1 MKRAIITTLMVL
13 LLGGIGVMA
22 ARSLLRLRTSDT
34 LQSAPST
41 QVIARKTN
49 AVNYGG
55 VSFAFDPSLAP
66 DVKSETIPASTEGKP
81 SDIWPEHPGFTLR
94 GSPRSRAQSEKDPQ
108 IRVFPLREFR
118 DAVAVASKKGNEGV
132 VYPQNPPDWTTY
144 FDEEVRVLKLLLA
157 AKPPQM
163 NIGRFLAGARG
174 TPGCSAEMPF
184 LPIWEACMA
193 FVGHVRYVNFKNGKG
208 VFFLTQWDTEAS
220 QVTNGGL
227 EYAYQ
232 GITNDGRY
240 WVYTEF
246 SVAAPFLPEGEEPE
260 VVAWDQKNYLLLHK
274 SKAYQ
279 DYLRPVLTRLEALP
293 PNKFQPN
300 LELLEQLIGSL
311 EVQDR

>member
-1 MKRAIITTLMVL
+1 VKPAIITTLIVL

-22 ARSLLRLRTSDT
+22 ARSPLRLRTSDT

-49 AVNYGG
+49 AVNYSG

-94 GSPRSRAQSEKDPQ
+94 GSPRSRVQSEKDPQ

-118 DAVAVASKKGNEGV
+118 DAVGVASKKGNEGV
-132 VYPQNPPDWTTY
+132 QNPPDWTTY
-144 FDEEVRVLKLLLA
+144 FDEEVNVLKLLLA

-163 NIGRFLAGARG
+163 NLGRFLASARG

-184 LPIWEACMA
+184 LPMWEACMA
-193 FVGHVRYVNFKNGKG
+193 VVGHVRYVSFKNGKG
-208 VFFLTQWDTEAS
+208 VFFLTQWDRETS

-227 EYAYQ
+227 EYAFQ
-232 GITNDGRY
+232 GITDDGKY
-240 WVYTEF
+240 WVYAEF
-246 SVAAPFLPEGEEPE
+246 SVAVPFLPEGEEPD
-260 VVAWDQKNYLLLHK
+260 VVAWNEKNYLLPHR
-274 SKAYQ
+274 SREYQ
-279 DYLRPVLTRLEALP
+279 NYLRPILTKLEALP
-293 PNKFQPN
+293 ASKFHPN
-300 LELLEQLIGSL
+300 LELLEQLIQSL
-311 EVQDR
+311 EVQSK